1 MRKTGLA
8 RPAVGA
14 TLQPMPLQELL
25 TSAINAQSRRLIR
38 KRARSR
44 YQARLRSRERLS
56 HVSVRTTAL
65 IVASALFM
73 EQLDGTVLATALPT
87 MSRSFGVDPLAMN
100 VALTAYLLSLAVFIP
115 ASGKV
120 ADRFGTRTV
129 FRAAI
134 ALFTLGSIL
143 CGVSQ
148 GLWALVAA
156 RILQGIGG
164 AMMVPVGRLVLLRSV
179 ERSELVTAMTWLMVP
194 ATIGPVLGPPVG
206 GFLVTALS
214 WRWIFYINV
223 PIGVL
228 GMVLSTLYIRDI
240 KEEGRVDFDGWGL
253 LLSGVSLSCLMFGL
267 EMATRGETS
276 VPVTAA
282 IVAAGL
288 VSGWMYLRHSKRV
301 ASPVLDF
308 SLMKVPTFG
317 LSVIGGGLTRIS
329 AGSVPFLLPMMLQL
343 GFGMSALQSG
353 LITFASSAGALLMK
367 PVAQPML
374 RRFGFRQVM
383 MWNGLTS
390 TVFLAAMAS
399 FRPTWPT
406 WLIYAVLLT
415 GGFFQSLQFT
425 AYNTIAYADI
435 ERPRMSSATSFY
447 TTFQQLMLTLGICT
461 AAASLAGSILITGHE
476 HPLLPDYSAAF
487 IVVAVISLA
496 AAPTCARLAPD
507 AGNELSGRSASLA
520 TRKAQAVAVVKTQT
534 ADAGRIG

>member
-1 MRKTGLA
+1 
-8 RPAVGA
+8 
-14 TLQPMPLQELL
+14 MPLH
-25 TSAINAQSRRLIR
+25 AIFTDAVNAQAKRRI
-38 KRARSR
+38 RARAR
-44 YQARLRSRERLS
+44 YKARLRSRERLS

-87 MSRSFGVDPLAMN
+87 MARTFGVDPLQMN

-129 FRAAI
+129 FRYAI
-134 ALFTLGSIL
+134 ALFTFGSIL
-143 CGVSQ
+143 CGLSD
-148 GLWALVAA
+148 GLWQLVGA
-156 RILQGIGG
+156 RVLQGIGG
-164 AMMVPVGRLVLLRSV
+164 AMMVPVGRLVLLRSI
-179 ERSELVTAMTWLMVP
+179 ERRELVSAMTWLMVP

-228 GMVLSTLYIRDI
+228 GMVLSSLYIRDI
-240 KEEGRVDFDGWGL
+240 REEGRVDFDGWGL

-267 EMATRGETS
+267 ELASRGETS
-276 VPVTAA
+276 LLATAG

-288 VSGWMYLRHSKRV
+288 GSGALYVRHSRRHKQ
-301 ASPVLDF
+301 PVLDF
-308 SLMKVPTFG
+308 SLMRVPTFG

-329 AGSVPFLLPMMLQL
+329 AGAVPFLLPMMLQL

-353 LITFASSAGALLMK
+353 LITFTSSAGSILMK
-367 PVAQPML
+367 GAARPIL
-374 RRFGFRQVM
+374 RRWGFRSVM

-390 TVFLAAMAS
+390 TVFLAAIAS
-399 FRPTWPT
+399 FRPDWPVA
-406 WLIYAVLLT
+406 LIYGVLLV

-425 AYNTIAYADI
+425 AYNTICYADI
-435 ERPRMSSATSFY
+435 GQAQMSSATSFY

-461 AAASLAGSILITGHE
+461 AAASLAGSLAITGHP
-476 HPLLPDYSAAF
+476 HPLLVDYSAAF
-487 IVVAVISLA
+487 MVVALISLA
-496 AAPTCARLAPD
+496 AAPTCARLPRD
-507 AGNELSGRSASLA
+507 AGDEISGRAPTPA
-520 TRKAQAVAVVKTQT
+520 AAVAAVKTET
-534 ADAGRIG
+534 ADAASVV